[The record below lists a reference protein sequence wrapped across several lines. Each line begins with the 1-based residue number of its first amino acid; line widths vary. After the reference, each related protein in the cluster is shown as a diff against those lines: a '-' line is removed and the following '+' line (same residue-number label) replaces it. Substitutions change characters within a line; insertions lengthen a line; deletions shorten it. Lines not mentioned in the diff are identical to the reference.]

1 MLKDG
6 QLYIAHCD
14 NGNINLIG
22 NMANRHGLI
31 AGATGTGK
39 TVTLQVLAET
49 FSQAGVPCF
58 MADMKGDLSGISQA
72 GRLSGFIEKR
82 MPEFGIENPQFAGCP
97 TRFFDVFGEQGFPMR
112 ATVSAMG
119 PQLLARLME
128 LTEVQA
134 GVLNAVFR
142 IADDNNLLLIDLKD
156 LKLMLDFVGKNAAKF
171 TTEYGNIAPASIGAI
186 QRAILQIESEGGDQF
201 FGEQGFPMRATV
213 SAMGPQLLAR
223 LMELTEVQA
232 GVLNAVFRIADD
244 NNLLLI
250 DLKDLKLMLDFVGKN
265 AAKFTTEYGN
275 IAPASI
281 GAIQR
286 SVLQIESEGGDK
298 FFGEPAF
305 DVEDL
310 FAVENGRGVMNVLA
324 ADKLMLNPKL
334 YSTYLLWLMTELYAK
349 LPEVGDLDLPKF
361 VFFFDEAHMLFD
373 GTSKALVDKIEQVIR
388 LIRSKGVGIYFITQV
403 PSDVPVNVLAQLS
416 NRVQHALRAY
426 TPQDQKAVRAAAQ
439 TFRANPAFKTEDAI
453 LDLGTGE
460 ALVSFLDEK
469 GAPSVVERAKILFP
483 LSQIGAITPGQRM
496 DIQAAAPA
504 KLKEYEKFFDRES
517 AYEVLTE
524 VNQKVEEEKE
534 KERKALEKEKEAKAK
549 EKEKKASGK
558 AKKGGIGR
566 TILGTMIAAA
576 ATSFARSA
584 GTSIAKSLGGS
595 KKSTTTKKSTST
607 SKSSSGSI
615 LGDVVKK
622 ATKTAANTAT
632 RKVTTEILKSILK

>member
-6 QLYIAHCD
+6 QLYIAHSD
-14 NGNINLIG
+14 SGNINLVG
-22 NMANRHGLI
+22 KMANRHGLI

-58 MADMKGDLSGISQA
+58 MADMKGDLSGISQP
-72 GRLSGFIEKR
+72 GKLSGFIEKR

-119 PQLLARLME
+119 PQLLARLMQ
-128 LTEVQA
+128 LTEVQS

-171 TTEYGNIAPASIGAI
+171 TTEYGNIASASVGAI
-186 QRAILQIESEGGDQF
+186 QRA
-201 FGEQGFPMRATV
+201 
-213 SAMGPQLLAR
+213 
-223 LMELTEVQA
+223 
-232 GVLNAVFRIADD
+232 
-244 NNLLLI
+244 
-250 DLKDLKLMLDFVGKN
+250 
-265 AAKFTTEYGN
+265 
-275 IAPASI
+275 
-281 GAIQR
+281 
-286 SVLQIESEGGDK
+286 VLQIESEGGDK

-305 DVEDL
+305 DVMDL

-334 YSTYLLWLMTELYAK
+334 YSTYLLWLMTEIYTK

-403 PSDVPVNVLAQLS
+403 PSDVPVSVLAQLS

-496 DIQAAAPA
+496 DIQAAAPQ
-504 KLKEYEKFFDRES
+504 KIKDYEKYFDRES
-517 AYEVLTE
+517 AYEILTE
-524 VNQKVEEEKE
+524 VNQQVEEEKE
-534 KERKALEKEKEAKAK
+534 AERQAAEKEKEAKAK
-549 EKEKKASGK
+549 EKEAKSKSGSKKA
-558 AKKGGIGR
+558 GIGR

-584 GTSIAKSLGGS
+584 GTSIAKSIGG
-595 KKSTTTKKSTST
+595 KKSST
-607 SKSSSGSI
+607 SKSTSSKTSTAKKSSTTKSSGSV
-615 LGDVVKK
+615 LGDAVKK
-622 ATKTAANTAT
+622 ATQTATTTAA